1 VDKPGACYFSFLS
14 RGFQEASQAVSHY
27 VDNFSTAFYR
37 RGEAVDKR
45 EKAVDKIGII
55 FVGRPQQDVSVDK
68 LSTSAVNNSKGLSAT
83 FLPRG

>member
-1 VDKPGACYFSFLS
+1 
-14 RGFQEASQAVSHY
+14 

-37 RGEAVDKR
+37 HGEAVDKP

-55 FVGRPQQDVSVDK
+55 FVGRPQQDVSVDN